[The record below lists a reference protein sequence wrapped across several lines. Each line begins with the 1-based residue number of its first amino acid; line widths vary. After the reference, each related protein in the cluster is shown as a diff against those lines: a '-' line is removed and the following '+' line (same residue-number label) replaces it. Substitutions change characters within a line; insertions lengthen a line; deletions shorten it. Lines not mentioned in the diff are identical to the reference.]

1 MNTTALYNNK
11 GNAAVGGISG
21 FTIKMIAVVTM
32 LIDHV
37 AASLL
42 ERILMQWNLG
52 DSWEF
57 YYNIYQVMRDIGRL
71 AFPIYIF
78 LLVEGFTYTR
88 SKRKYAGRM
97 FLFAI
102 ISEIPFDMA
111 FNGCVLELYSNNVF
125 ITLFLGLIT
134 ISMLDAISQSPK
146 IVDTSDSPV
155 KWLLVNIGKCIAMAA
170 IVLVMMV
177 VAKWLLKCDY
187 GEAGI
192 AAIVGMYL
200 LRNYKEVGFA
210 VAVLLLAFFCG
221 EIELWALIALIPIH
235 FYNGT
240 RGRSLKYFFYAFYPV
255 HLLVIAGIGY
265 LIGLG
270 L

>member
-1 MNTTALYNNK
+1 
-11 GNAAVGGISG
+11 
-21 FTIKMIAVVTM
+21 
-32 LIDHV
+32 
-37 AASLL
+37 
-42 ERILMQWNLG
+42 
-52 DSWEF
+52 
-57 YYNIYQVMRDIGRL
+57 
-71 AFPIYIF
+71 
-78 LLVEGFTYTR
+78 
-88 SKRKYAGRM
+88 
-97 FLFAI
+97 
-102 ISEIPFDMA
+102 
-111 FNGCVLELYSNNVF
+111 
-125 ITLFLGLIT
+125 
-134 ISMLDAISQSPK
+134 
-146 IVDTSDSPV
+146 
-155 KWLLVNIGKCIAMAA
+155 
-170 IVLVMMV
+170 MV
-177 VAKWLLKCDY
+177 VAKWLIKCDY

-210 VAVLLLAFFCG
+210 VTVLLLAFFCG